1 MAVIAGYDGLVVFGS
16 GYTTSIKAWTVN
28 FSNGSLDTT
37 AFSET
42 WTRKIVGVS
51 EWSGT
56 YSGLI
61 DSTDMLSLGA
71 IGWLE
76 GAITTAQFVFDA
88 NTSINGAISGT
99 IIITG
104 MDASNAV
111 DGVPEVSFT
120 FRGSA
125 APVIL
130 LSTSS

>member
-1 MAVIAGYDGLVVFGS
+1 MAIIAGYDGLVVFSS
-16 GYTTSIKAWTVN
+16 GYTTKIKAWTVN
-28 FSNGSLDTT
+28 FSLASLDTT
-37 AFSET
+37 AFADT
-42 WTRKIVGVS
+42 WKRKLAGLA

-76 GAITTAQFVFDA
+76 GAGTTAEFVYD
-88 NTSINGAISGT
+88 TGGTNGAITGK

-120 FRGSA
+120 FRGS
-125 APVIL
+125 L
-130 LSTSS
+130 LPAIVQNIP